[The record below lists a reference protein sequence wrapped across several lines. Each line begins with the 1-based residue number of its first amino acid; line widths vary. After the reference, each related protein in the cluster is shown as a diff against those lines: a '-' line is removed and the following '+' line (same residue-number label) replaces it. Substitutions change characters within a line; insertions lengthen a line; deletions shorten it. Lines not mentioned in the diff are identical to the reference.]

1 MPRLPQPTAQGRSA
15 VADVPGASPWHFGAQ
30 AFGQIQ
36 EFGAHIE
43 QAAETIK
50 ARQDELDLTKA
61 DDAYRVRLAAVHQA
75 IATQPDLSKHRE
87 LFDSGVES
95 AQQDILKA
103 YPNLSSAARQVL
115 EANFSKRSASAAIDA
130 AHLTQKMGVTQ
141 VLTDYAMLRDSR
153 VERAALSTN
162 PEVAVRALNEIDAH
176 RERNVATGMTDAAAA
191 LKDVSDTQDQYW
203 KIVAQHRPGY
213 LLGLQGNGDDLMRMD
228 PTRVQEYRNLATA
241 TLRAQTLANEQTVK
255 QEQQANA
262 QQLTADILAGKP
274 IGAALVDLTRAGK
287 LNDNDAR
294 TLDALHQTVALR
306 PNLAQYV
313 PGLSGNMEANF
324 RTMKYSTQPLPT
336 GIEMMVANRVV
347 EGAITKEEGTHLM
360 SVWQSVVDH
369 RSTAGNESSNRVV
382 NHAHDNLVRSLTT
395 AGPLDKYDKLTGQT
409 ITEAERFFY
418 NRLEADP
425 KADPWAV
432 MKEAES
438 IFKPVIKDRL
448 NIDKPDQLLLDDAKM
463 RALVK
468 SKAMSPAAYKAW
480 QEQTQQQAGQNI
492 VDDALRALPP
502 PQPPGFFESMKNWWP
517 SAEETP

>member
-30 AFGQIQ
+30 AFGQVTA
-36 EFGAHIE
+36 FGEHIE
-43 QAAETIK
+43 QAAHAIK

-61 DDAYRVRLAAVHQA
+61 DDAYRVRMDAVTTA
-75 IATQPDLSKHRE
+75 ISKEPDLNKHRE

-103 YPNLSSAARQVL
+103 YPNLSSAAQQAL
-115 EANFSKRSASAAIDA
+115 EANFSKRSASAAIEA

-141 VLTDYAMLRDSR
+141 VLTDYDTMANNR
-153 VERAALSTN
+153 VNRAAMSAD
-162 PEVAVRALNEIDAH
+162 PAMAADALNEIDDH
-176 RERNVATGMTDAAAA
+176 RNRNVATGMMDAASAQ
-191 LKDVSDTQDQYW
+191 KDAEARQDQYW

-213 LLGLQGNGDDLMRMD
+213 LLGLSKDGDNLMTMD
-228 PTRVQEYRNLATA
+228 PTRVQEYRNIATNV
-241 TLRAQTLANEQTVK
+241 LRQQTLANEQAVK
-255 QEQQANA
+255 QEQQAHA

-274 IGAALVDLTRAGK
+274 IGTALADLTRAGK
-287 LNDNDAR
+287 LDDKDAR
-294 TLDALHQTVALR
+294 TLDELHQKVALR

-369 RSTAGNESSNRVV
+369 RSQSGNESSNRVI
-382 NHAHDNLVRSLTT
+382 NHAHDNLVRGLTVV
-395 AGPLDKYDKLTGQT
+395 GPLNFDKLASQT
-409 ITEAERFFY
+409 IKDAEQFFY
-418 NRLEADP
+418 QRLEANP
-425 KADPWAV
+425 KADPWDVA
-432 MKEAES
+432 KEAES

-448 NIDKPDQLLLDDAKM
+448 NIDKPDQMRLDDAKM

-480 QEQTQQQAGQNI
+480 QEQTQQQTGQSI

-502 PQPPGFFESMKNWWP
+502 PEPPGFFESMKNWWP